1 MSKFQKQLSRRDF
14 LRLVGASSA
23 ALGLGSVAPGL
34 MMRAGAQDVSG
45 TIDYWHSFIAEFV
58 YVGFEELLA
67 SFNEQYP
74 DIALEAL
81 TIPNADF
88 MTNFTTA
95 VLGGS
100 APDTTMA
107 SPNRIQDMIAIE
119 GLQDITER
127 VKAAGLMDIIPEDRW
142 ELATRDDKIY
152 GIPSFMFV
160 DLVYYRADWME
171 EAGIEPP
178 TTWEE
183 FTEAAIALTDPEK
196 DRYGFGLRGGG
207 GGQGNFVK
215 AIEGFNGPIVDAD
228 GNPSL
233 DREAAEAAIQWYSDL
248 FTVHGA
254 VPASVTEDSFR
265 QMIEGFQVG
274 QTGMIWHH
282 TGSLG
287 EMQAILGT
295 EGTFLTTA
303 MPTGPAQFM
312 GSSTPAFNSLVAPE
326 PENEEAAW
334 TWLKYW
340 TEIDTQIQF
349 MEKTGYFPSST
360 VAAEDTRVLEN
371 PLYAPLVDTVG
382 VKPSPGF
389 PGQSGWAGNTVL
401 PTLQQALLGDIT
413 PKQAAETIAT
423 ELEITIEENS

>member
-1 MSKFQKQLSRRDF
+1 MAFASR
-14 LRLVGASSA
+14 L
-23 ALGLGSVAPGL
+23 P
-34 MMRAGAQDVSG
+34 
-45 TIDYWHSFIAEFV
+45 
-58 YVGFEELLA
+58 
-67 SFNEQYP
+67 
-74 DIALEAL
+74 
-81 TIPNADF
+81 
-88 MTNFTTA
+88 
-95 VLGGS
+95 
-100 APDTTMA
+100 
-107 SPNRIQDMIAIE
+107 DMIAIE
-119 GLQDITER
+119 GLRDITEW
-127 VKAAGLMDIIPEDRW
+127 VEADGLMDIIPEERW
-142 ELATRDDKIY
+142 ESATVDGSIY
-152 GIPSFMFV
+152 AVPSFMFV
-160 DLVYYRADWME
+160 DLVYYRADWLE
-171 EAGIEPP
+171 EAGLEPP

-183 FTEAAIALTDPEK
+183 FTEVAIALTDPEQ

-207 GGQGNFVK
+207 GGQGNFQK
-215 AIEGFNGPIVDAD
+215 ALEGFNGPIVDAD

-233 DREAAEAAIQWYSDL
+233 DREAAEAAIQWYTEL

-287 EMQAILGT
+287 EMQAIMD

-312 GSSTPAFNSLVAPE
+312 GSSVPAFNAMVDPA

-340 TEIDTQIQF
+340 TEIDTQVKF

-371 PLYAPLVDTVG
+371 PLYAPLIDTVG
-382 VKPSPGF
+382 VSPSPGF
-389 PGQSGWAGNTVL
+389 PGQGGWAGNTVL
-401 PTLQQALLGDIT
+401 PVLQQTLLGDLT
-413 PKQAAETIAT
+413 PAEAAETIVT
-423 ELEITIEENS
+423 ELETTIEENM